1 EGFGVAVKDDTWY
14 KGNTSIADPSPINHL
29 KKELF
34 TKYFMWTKGD
44 MALEKFLASW

>member
-1 EGFGVAVKDDTWY
+1 M
-14 KGNTSIADPSPINHL
+14 

-34 TKYFMWTKGD
+34 HKYFIWTKGD